1 MICTKCNNEIPD
13 GAKFCPSCGAV
24 AASAPESEKKFY
36 CEKCG
41 LELMKGARFCSVCG
55 GNGVARET
63 SPAESGI
70 AAVNL
75 DKPSESDSLVS
86 AMNGVNAAHSNGV
99 PMPSN
104 GIPMPVN
111 GSSGSAAGSV
121 SASSSGYSVSDPVI
135 PPYVASVSADAQAPV
150 MSMPTASGAAAVPVK
165 KKNGGRIVLI
175 SVLAVLAVL
184 IGTTL
189 VMFLTNRASF
199 LSTLMGKSKYATM
212 VEGTSIKNATEKLD
226 IPTLTNGIK
235 TASGAYQSLSSI
247 YGHELL
253 DSYVYSSNAS
263 GAIKPM
269 SYSSSSYSGPEADLT
284 AFSEEM
290 AKLLKDTY
298 GFNTISESLSMN
310 VELSESTKALLADE
324 MYYDVD
330 IDEILSLINGTT
342 VNYTLTAKD
351 NKTAITMGTQGKL
364 AVDVKVLLDGQD
376 AYIALPFASDKAI
389 MISIPKPTESVKTEV
404 KALELDEKEL
414 ERLITECVEIYL
426 DHYKAASIEMENGEI
441 KAGGVTVEGKLITAE
456 FKGKQLSKLFTD
468 IAKHIVND
476 DYLMTEIADYA
487 NSLGAETTKEEL
499 IDAALEEI
507 EDTMEADDDD
517 KLVIET
523 VIDRNG
529 NVLGKSLKAMREDD
543 VLCEISYAETDDRFG
558 FEIDNPDF
566 DELSNVKVTFV
577 KKDDENGS
585 CKIKFTSND
594 KVMSFVLNYSDCKTA
609 EFCGKEIPTGKLSIG
624 MELPEEFSDQLGKE
638 YFAAINGAKLDIG
651 ITAVSANTVE
661 YSIGVDVP
669 NYGSVS
675 LKDVFTAMDDESAL
689 SKPSNVIDITSAMT
703 SGMPDQATM
712 TALSEFG
719 NEIVEALKKALPDFI
734 ADEMG
739 LSSFYPGYPSYPGS
753 GDITKGDINDLIED
767 IKDDMADINSAL
779 NGEIT
784 YSGITSSELED
795 LLSEYTKLYLEIIVK
810 GDEITAEEFEDFEDR
825 YFDLWYELPYFGT
838 LERVPAGGND
848 NANEIG
854 GLAYKVYTD
863 MEACSGKVISF
874 YSDVLTGQISDPGA
888 QNAFNDI
895 LQAYNNLG
903 TYCQSTGAD
912 DIYSCSYDQLKQI
925 ESMVE
930 GLQSKI
936 DAFEKQYR
944 NR

>member
-24 AASAPESEKKFY
+24 AASAPAPESEKKFY

-41 LELMKGARFCSVCG
+41 LELMKGAKFCSVCG
-55 GNGVARET
+55 GNGVAREA
-63 SPAESGI
+63 SSAESGM

-86 AMNGVNAAHSNGV
+86 AMNGV
-99 PMPSN
+99 PMPLN

-111 GSSGSAAGSV
+111 GVPMPVNGSSSSAAGSA

-135 PPYVASVSADAQAPV
+135 PPYVASVSADAQVPV
-150 MSMPTASGAAAVPVK
+150 MPMPAASGAAAVPVK
-165 KKNGGRIVLI
+165 KKNGGKIVLI

-189 VMFLTNRASF
+189 VMFFTNRASF
-199 LSTLMGKSKYATM
+199 LSTLMGKAKYATM
-212 VEGTSIKNATEKLD
+212 VEGTSIKNATDKLD
-226 IPTLTNGIK
+226 IPALTNGIK
-235 TASGAYQSLSSI
+235 AASGTYQSLSNV
-247 YGHELL
+247 YGRELL
-253 DSYVYSSNAS
+253 GSYVYSSNAS

-310 VELSESTKALLADE
+310 VEISDSAKALLANE
-324 MYYDVD
+324 MYYDVY

-351 NKTAITMGTQGKL
+351 DKTAIAMGTQGKI

-389 MISIPKPTESVKTEV
+389 MVSIPKPTESVKTEV

-426 DHYKAASIEMENGEI
+426 DHYKATSIEMENGEI
-441 KAGGVTVEGKLITAE
+441 KAGGVAAEGKLITAE
-456 FKGKQLSKLFTD
+456 FKGEQLSKLFAD

-487 NSLGAETTKEEL
+487 NSLGAETTKKEL
-499 IDAALEEI
+499 IDAAIEEI
-507 EDTMEADDDD
+507 EDAIDASDDDRFI
-517 KLVIET
+517 IET

-529 NVLGKSLKAMREDD
+529 NVLGKSFRAMYKND
-543 VLCEISYAETDDRFG
+543 VLCEISYAETDNRFG
-558 FEIDNPDF
+558 FEIDAPDF
-566 DELSNVKVTFV
+566 DELSNVKVTLE

-585 CKIKFTSND
+585 CKLRFTSD
-594 KVMSFVLNYSDCKTA
+594 EKTISLVLNYSDCKKA

-624 MELPEEFSDQLGKE
+624 MALPEEFSDQLGKE
-638 YFAAINGAKLDIG
+638 NFAAINGAKLNIAIASVG
-651 ITAVSANTVE
+651 ANTIE

-675 LKDVFTAMDDESAL
+675 LKDVFTAMDDGSAL

-712 TALSEFG
+712 TALGEFG
-719 NEIVEALKKALPDFI
+719 NEIVDALKKALPDFI

-739 LSSFYPGYPSYPGS
+739 LSSSYPGYPTYPGS
-753 GDITKGDINDLIED
+753 EDITKDDINYLIEA
-767 IKDDMADINSAL
+767 IKDDMADINSVL
-779 NGEIT
+779 NDEIS
-784 YSGITSSELED
+784 YSGIKSSELES
-795 LLSEYTKLYLEIIVK
+795 LLSDYTKLYLEIIVK
-810 GDEITAEEFEDFEDR
+810 GDEMTAEEYEDFEDR
-825 YFDLWYELPYFGT
+825 YFDLWYELPYF
-838 LERVPAGGND
+838 D
-848 NANEIG
+848 NCI
-854 GLAYKVYTD
+854 V
-863 MEACSGKVISF
+863 
-874 YSDVLTGQISDPGA
+874 
-888 QNAFNDI
+888 
-895 LQAYNNLG
+895 
-903 TYCQSTGAD
+903 
-912 DIYSCSYDQLKQI
+912 
-925 ESMVE
+925 
-930 GLQSKI
+930 
-936 DAFEKQYR
+936 R
-944 NR
+944 

>member
-24 AASAPESEKKFY
+24 AASAPAPESEKKFY

-41 LELMKGARFCSVCG
+41 LELMKGAKFCSVCG
-55 GNGVARET
+55 GNGVAREA

-75 DKPSESDSLVS
+75 NKPSESDSLVS
-86 AMNGVNAAHSNGV
+86 AMNGANAAPSNGV

-111 GSSGSAAGSV
+111 GSSSSEAGSA

-150 MSMPTASGAAAVPVK
+150 MPMPTASGAAAVPVK
-165 KKNGGRIVLI
+165 KKNGGKIVLI

-184 IGTTL
+184 IAATL
-189 VMFLTNRASF
+189 VMFFTNRASF

-212 VEGTSIKNATEKLD
+212 VEGTSIKNATDKLD
-226 IPTLTNGIK
+226 IPALTNGIK
-235 TASGAYQSLSSI
+235 AASGTYQSLSNV
-247 YGHELL
+247 YGRELL
-253 DSYVYSSNAS
+253 GSYVYSSDAS

-389 MISIPKPTESVKTEV
+389 MLSIPKPTESVKTEV

-441 KAGGVTVEGKLITAE
+441 KAGGVAVEGKLITAE
-456 FKGKQLSKLFTD
+456 FKGEQLSKLFAD

-476 DYLMTEIADYA
+476 DYLMTEIVDYA
-487 NSLGAETTKEEL
+487 NSLGAETTKKEL

-507 EDTMEADDDD
+507 EDSMDADDDD
-517 KLVIET
+517 RLVIET

-529 NVLGKSLKAMREDD
+529 NVLGKSLRAMNKND
-543 VLCEISYAETDDRFG
+543 VLCEISYAETDNQFG

-566 DELSNVKVTFV
+566 DELSNVKVTFE

-585 CKIKFTSND
+585 CRLRFTSD
-594 KVMSFVLNYSDCKTA
+594 EKTVSLVLNYSDCKKA

-624 MELPEEFSDQLGKE
+624 MTLPEEFSDQLGKE
-638 YFAAINGAKLDIG
+638 NFAAINGTKLNIAIASAG
-651 ITAVSANTVE
+651 ANTIE

-703 SGMPDQATM
+703 SGPDQATM

-739 LSSFYPGYPSYPGS
+739 LSSSYPGYPTYPGS
-753 GDITKGDINDLIED
+753 GNITNDDINDLIED

-779 NGEIT
+779 NGELS
-784 YSGITSSELED
+784 YSGITKAELES
-795 LLSEYTKLYLEIIVK
+795 LLSDYSKLYLEVLAK
-810 GDEITAEEFEDFEDR
+810 GNNMTAEEFEDFEDR

-838 LERVPAGGND
+838 LNQAAGGN

-854 GLAYKVYTD
+854 GLAYKVNAD
-863 MEACSGKVISF
+863 MEACSGKFISI
-874 YSDVLTGQISDPGA
+874 YGDILTGKISAPGA

-895 LQAYNNLG
+895 LQAYNEIG
-903 TYCQSTGAD
+903 TYCQSLGVD
-912 DIYSCSYDQLKQI
+912 DVYSCSYDQLKQI
-925 ESMVE
+925 ESMVA

-936 DAFEKQYR
+936 DSFEKQYR
-944 NR
+944 S